1 MSAAP
6 AGRTTVYRSRGREL
20 GMRGAL
26 AGILVSLIATS
37 ACTEQGA
44 SVSASPVN
52 ASFPKGHYAELDA
65 LPDWGGVWVG
75 EGPSGDKQPRRKGA
89 YLAAYEEQIATLAR
103 GELLSNPYSNCLPRG
118 MPSMMSLRSYPIE
131 FIFSPGRVTMNFE
144 SWMQRRFIF
153 TDGRD
158 HPTDFDPTYSGYSI
172 GRWEGNTLV
181 VATMGIKE
189 NTVLAGSGSRH
200 AAHGPQLEIEER
212 IYLDEADPDRL
223 IVEMTM
229 TDPDALEE
237 PFEQTLVFR
246 RSRDMQVEEF
256 VCAENDRNPVDE
268 NGKSLFI
275 FK

>member
-1 MSAAP
+1 MKSARVGRRTAVAGVLAALMIGACSNGGSPGP
-6 AGRTTVYRSRGREL
+6 A
-20 GMRGAL
+20 
-26 AGILVSLIATS
+26 
-37 ACTEQGA
+37 Q
-44 SVSASPVN
+44 PVN
-52 ASFPKGHYAELDA
+52 AAFPKGHYAALDS

-75 EGPSGDKQPRRKGA
+75 EGPSNDDQPKRKGA
-89 YLAAYEEQIATLAR
+89 YLTAYEDQMATLAR

-118 MPSMMSLRSYPIE
+118 MPSMMALRSYPIE

-153 TDGRD
+153 TDGRPQ
-158 HPTDFDPTYSGYSI
+158 PTDFDPTYFGYSI
-172 GRWEGNTLV
+172 GRWEGDTLV
-181 VATMGIKE
+181 VETIGLKE
-189 NTVLAGSGSRH
+189 NTVLAGAGSRH
-200 AAHGPQLEIEER
+200 QAHGPNLKIDER
-212 IYLDEADPDRL
+212 MYLDPDDQDRL

-237 PFEQTLVFR
+237 PYRQHLTYR
-246 RSRDMQVEEF
+246 RSREMQVEEF

>member
-1 MSAAP
+1 MSSSSGLLGAQAIRRASVAGLLAAFVACAGCSDRGP
-6 AGRTTVYRSRGREL
+6 AGP
-20 GMRGAL
+20 A
-26 AGILVSLIATS
+26 
-37 ACTEQGA
+37 Q
-44 SVSASPVN
+44 PVN
-52 ASFPKGHYAELDA
+52 AAFPKGHYAELDS
-65 LPDWGGVWVG
+65 LPDWGGVWVSD
-75 EGPSGDKQPRRKGA
+75 GPSNNDQPRRKGA
-89 YLAAYEEQIATLAR
+89 YLAAYEEQMATLAR

-118 MPSMMSLRSYPIE
+118 MPSMMALRSYPIE

-153 TDGRD
+153 TDGRT

-172 GRWEGNTLV
+172 GRWEGDTLV
-181 VATMGIKE
+181 VETIGLKE

-200 AAHGPQLEIEER
+200 QAHGPNLKIDER
-212 IYLDEADPDRL
+212 MYLDPQDPDKL

-237 PFEQTLVFR
+237 PYHQHLTYR

-275 FK
+275 FKE